1 MFEDLIN
8 FIGNA
13 SKDEIIKI
21 LKDNGVKFKS
31 DIMEDNMNKELE
43 IMKYIKSEMI
53 RVNDECGRL
62 HFDCDLRLWQDKQLE
77 LETIERIYEE
87 LNSKFFNGK
96 L

>member
-8 FIGNA
+8 FIENA

-87 LNSKFFNGK
+87 LNSKFF
-96 L
+96 

>member
-62 HFDCDLRLWQDKQLE
+62 HFDCNLRLWQDKQLE

-87 LNSKFFNGK
+87 LNSKFF
-96 L
+96 

>member
-31 DIMEDNMNKELE
+31 DIMEDDMNKKLE
-43 IMKYIKSEMI
+43 KISKK
-53 RVNDECGRL
+53 RL
-62 HFDCDLRLWQDKQLE
+62 
-77 LETIERIYEE
+77 T
-87 LNSKFFNGK
+87 NS
-96 L
+96 

>member
-87 LNSKFFNGK
+87 LNSKFF
-96 L
+96 

>member
-8 FIGNA
+8 FIGNV

-43 IMKYIKSEMI
+43 IMKYIEREMI

>member
-8 FIGNA
+8 FIENA

-62 HFDCDLRLWQDKQLE
+62 HFDCNLRLWQDKQLE

-87 LNSKFFNGK
+87 LNSKFF
-96 L
+96 

>member
-8 FIGNA
+8 FIENA

-43 IMKYIKSEMI
+43 K
-53 RVNDECGRL
+53 
-62 HFDCDLRLWQDKQLE
+62 
-77 LETIERIYEE
+77 
-87 LNSKFFNGK
+87 NSKKRLTNS
-96 L
+96 

>member
-8 FIGNA
+8 FIENA

>member
-8 FIGNA
+8 FIENA

-43 IMKYIKSEMI
+43 IMKYIESEMI

-62 HFDCDLRLWQDKQLE
+62 RFDCDLRLWQDKQLE

>member
-8 FIGNA
+8 FIENA

-62 HFDCDLRLWQDKQLE
+62 HFDCDLRL
-77 LETIERIYEE
+77 
-87 LNSKFFNGK
+87 
-96 L
+96 

>member
-8 FIGNA
+8 FIGNS

>member
-87 LNSKFFNGK
+87 LNSNFFNGK

>member
-8 FIGNA
+8 FIENA

-43 IMKYIKSEMI
+43 ILKLQNRIALLQ
-53 RVNDECGRL
+53 GRTEK
-62 HFDCDLRLWQDKQLE
+62 DNKNVQRKCLR
-77 LETIERIYEE
+77 
-87 LNSKFFNGK
+87 K
-96 L
+96 LKKLQEQ

>member
-43 IMKYIKSEMI
+43 IMKYIESEMI
-53 RVNDECGRL
+53 RVNDEGGRL

>member
-62 HFDCDLRLWQDKQLE
+62 ISLLNHSENSIPDLESL
-77 LETIERIYEE
+77 
-87 LNSKFFNGK
+87 
-96 L
+96 

>member
-43 IMKYIKSEMI
+43 IMKYIESEMI
-53 RVNDECGRL
+53 RVNDECVRL

>member
-1 MFEDLIN
+1 M
-8 FIGNA
+8 
-13 SKDEIIKI
+13 S
-21 LKDNGVKFKS
+21 
-31 DIMEDNMNKELE
+31 KELE
-43 IMKYIKSEMI
+43 IMKYIETEMI
-53 RVNDECGRL
+53 RVNEECGRL

>member
-8 FIGNA
+8 FIENA

-43 IMKYIKSEMI
+43 IMKYIESEMI
-53 RVNDECGRL
+53 MVNDECGRL